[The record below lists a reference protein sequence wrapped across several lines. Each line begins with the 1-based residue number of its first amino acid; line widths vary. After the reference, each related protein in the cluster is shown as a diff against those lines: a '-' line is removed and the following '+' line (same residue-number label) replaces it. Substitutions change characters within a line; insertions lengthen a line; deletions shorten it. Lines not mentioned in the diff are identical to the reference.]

1 MTEDSSSCVVRQL
14 LAGIIDYAGLFPPAS
29 LALPETTANFV
40 GYTTH
45 AQAWM
50 LARLVVPAGK
60 LAALQWPAGQ
70 GSGQPSLPVS
80 VLMPGIEPDAAAFD
94 LACSQVAQNQQ
105 RTDRVGDAVAIETRA
120 DSREGFAQA
129 AERIDQLEGCAT
141 APVFW
146 ELPHDRPVLGELIEA
161 IRQRRRSD
169 FKAGRAVR
177 YGAKI
182 RTGGVEAK
190 FIPPV
195 DQVAR
200 FIHACALA
208 RVPFKATAGLH
219 HPVRG
224 DQPLTCQ
231 PDAPRG
237 VMHGFLNVFLAAAAA
252 WEHGAPL
259 RNLETMLAVEDPAAF
274 RIEGDTI
281 AVAGYRLTASQL
293 QRTRTEFAL
302 AFGSCSFVEPV
313 DDLVRMGW
321 PLNR

>member
-1 MTEDSSSCVVRQL
+1 MTEESPNCPVRRL
-14 LAGIIDYAGLFPPAS
+14 LAGIIDYAGLFPPAG
-29 LALPETTANFV
+29 LELPETTANFV
-40 GYTTH
+40 GYRTH
-45 AQAWM
+45 SEAWM
-50 LARLVVPAGK
+50 LARLVAPAGK

-70 GSGQPSLPVS
+70 GGNQQPLPVS
-80 VLMPGIEPDAAAFD
+80 VLMPGIEPDAAAFETA
-94 LACSQVAQNQQ
+94 LSQVARNQQ
-105 RTDRVGDAVAIETRA
+105 SIARVGDVVAIETRA
-120 DSREGFAQA
+120 DSPVGFAHA
-129 AERIDQLEGCAT
+129 AERLEQLEGCLS

-146 ELPHDRPVLGELIEA
+146 ELPHDRPVLGELLEA
-161 IRQRRRSD
+161 IRQRRREQ
-169 FKAGRAVR
+169 FNAGRAVR
-177 YGAKI
+177 HCAKI
-182 RTGGVEAK
+182 RTGGVESK

-224 DQPLTCQ
+224 DQALTYQ

-252 WEHGAPL
+252 WEHGAPI
-259 RNLETMLAVEDPAAF
+259 RNLEAMLAIDDPAAF
-274 RIEGDTI
+274 RLEGDTI

-321 PLNR
+321 PLGC